1 MPEVIDWA
9 DIDAFTISG
18 LQGLP
23 FDDLDLDAYLA
34 HLGPKMQTSPSSC
47 CAAGASQF
55 ASPDGRLRQ
64 EVDPLPG
71 SDQRTAPRLQ
81 ALRPDRRKLVLSQR
95 NPGRRGRL
103 LRQRTHARLFSAVI
117 HAAVGVPD
125 EGIEIGDVDLLDTL
139 LD

>member
-34 HLGPKMQTSPSSC
+34 HLGPKVQTSPSSC

-55 ASPDGRLRQ
+55 ASPDGDFDKRWTLYQ
-64 EVDPLPG
+64 GLISEQHLDSKLYVLIEGSWFSVSETLVEEVDSSASGLTPG
-71 SDQRTAPRLQ
+71 SSP
-81 ALRPDRRKLVLSQR
+81 P
-95 NPGRRGRL
+95 
-103 LRQRTHARLFSAVI
+103 
-117 HAAVGVPD
+117 
-125 EGIEIGDVDLLDTL
+125 
-139 LD
+139 